1 MHFTI
6 GLNGVSSLC
15 VLGISY
21 SQRRAEARDVNLFA
35 SFVGVVTIVPGMLVW

>member
-15 VLGISY
+15 VLGIPH
-21 SQRRAEARDVNLFA
+21 SQRRTEARDVNLFA
-35 SFVGVVTIVPGMLVW
+35 SCVGGRDYGPRHVS